1 MQTAIHSSD
10 FALTTALESFIHQ
23 QAEQSMK
30 VCTDRVERLVIRLK
44 DLNGPKG
51 GEDKQCSVEIKLAHC
66 DPIVVS
72 KTSTDAYASIRKALS
87 RASRIA
93 VRRIGKRRARKHLAL
108 ADSSAAVE
116 SDPFSY

>member
-1 MQTAIHSSD
+1 MQTAIYSSD
-10 FALTTALESFIHQ
+10 FALTTALERFIHQ
-23 QAEQSMK
+23 QAQQSMK
-30 VCTDRVERLVIRLK
+30 VCTDRVERLVIRLR

-72 KTSTDAYASIRKALS
+72 KTSADAYASIRKALS

-93 VRRIGKRRARKHLAL
+93 VRRIGKRRAKKHIAN
-108 ADSSAAVE
+108 SSKPSAG
-116 SDPFSY
+116 